1 MLRVVIYGPDPTE
14 NHRVR
19 ELMEDRLWG
28 AQIKPVF
35 KEFTGEREPFFTYVK
50 NNPYLVMLIVQS
62 GPEGAETARLAKA
75 GNPKTRIIWFSEQD
89 YALYAFELNLTFF
102 GLLPVNRSKVET
114 ALDICCTS
122 RHYPPWNDTLS
133 LSQTTGS
140 ADLIPQPRKICYNRE

>member
-1 MLRVVIYGPDPTE
+1 MMLRIVIYGPDAEE
-14 NHRVR
+14 NRRVR
-19 ELMEDRLWG
+19 EPMEDLLWG

-35 KEFTGEREPFFTYVK
+35 KEFTEEREPFFTYVK

-75 GNPKTRIIWFSEQD
+75 ANPKTRIIWFSEQD

-122 RHYPPWNDTLS
+122 RHYPPWPDTLS
-133 LSQTTGS
+133 LSQTTLFSQQRIG
-140 ADLIPQPRKICYNRE
+140 AEGQ

>member
-62 GPEGAETARLAKA
+62 GPEGEETARLAALRRRYCGRTCRLFSRGFRILQRKSQKA
-75 GNPKTRIIWFSEQD
+75 G
-89 YALYAFELNLTFF
+89 A
-102 GLLPVNRSKVET
+102 
-114 ALDICCTS
+114 
-122 RHYPPWNDTLS
+122 
-133 LSQTTGS
+133 
-140 ADLIPQPRKICYNRE
+140 

>member
-14 NHRVR
+14 NRRVR

-35 KEFTGEREPFFTYVK
+35 KEFTGERGPFFTYVK

-89 YALYAFELNLTFF
+89 YALFAFDLNLTFF
-102 GLLPVNRSKVET
+102 GLLPVDRRKAVS
-114 ALDICCTS
+114 ALNACWYE
-122 RHYPPWNDTLS
+122 REYPPGVSS
-133 LSQTTGS
+133 LSQTTLFSQRQIG
-140 ADLIPQPRKICYNRE
+140 IEGQ

>member
-1 MLRVVIYGPDPTE
+1 MLRIVMYGPDRAE
-14 NHRVR
+14 NRRVR
-19 ELMEDRLWG
+19 ELMEDRLWC

-133 LSQTTGS
+133 LSQTTLFSQQRIG
-140 ADLIPQPRKICYNRE
+140 AEGQ

>member
-1 MLRVVIYGPDPTE
+1 MLRIVMYGPNEAE
-14 NHRVR
+14 NHRVQ
-19 ELMEDRLWG
+19 EVLEDLLWD

-35 KEFTGEREPFFTYVK
+35 REFIGEREPFFTYVK

-75 GNPKTRIIWFSEQD
+75 ANPKTRIIWFSEQD

-133 LSQTTGS
+133 LS
-140 ADLIPQPRKICYNRE
+140 